1 MTRYLIMLEHTN
13 GGFAVQVPDL
23 AISTFGDDI
32 EKAKRAAQEAIESN
46 LDAYREA
53 GQSIPEPAPVAKHL
67 ANPDFKDLL
76 FAYVDVPGP
85 HGQLT
90 A

>member
-1 MTRYLIMLEHTN
+1 MTRYLIMLEHID

-23 AISTFGDDI
+23 AISTFG
-32 EKAKRAAQEAIESN
+32 ESVEAAKKAAQEAIESN
-46 LDAYREA
+46 LDAYRET
-53 GQSIPEPAPVAKHL
+53 GQAVPEAAPVAKHL

-85 HGQLT
+85 HGRI
-90 A
+90 AA

>member
-1 MTRYLIMLEHTN
+1 MLEHTD

-23 AISTFGDDI
+23 AISTFGVSV
-32 EKAKRAAQEAIESN
+32 EAARKAAQEAIESN

-53 GQSIPEPAPVAKHL
+53 GQSVPESAPVAKHL

-85 HGQLT
+85 HGRI
-90 A
+90 AA